1 MSVRLSQNHHL
12 HRHQNKSQIES
23 VMFKDNKS
31 TKTSVPKGVEPSSAL
46 KNVKETAA
54 NQAIGKTS
62 EKLQQA
68 GGKAQ
73 KVSHKFT
80 HTQTAM
86 GTATGASGMFMN
98 QQIQPENRAVVND
111 KLWSDQPTSKILNA
125 GSIAASQILGI
136 NRVVKLE
143 VVIEGKTIAHFKH
156 FTLQQSAVKHHHFS
170 LTLAHD
176 SLGNVENYQL
186 EEAQNFL
193 GKRLTVIFKYKDV
206 EGGPERNFVGVIT
219 EVGFSQEKGS
229 LGNVVLK
236 GYSPTVLLDAAPHIQ
251 SFGGAQA
258 ISLNRIADQVIKE
271 AFSSNK
277 FDFRVD
283 AQYGDIS
290 YSSQYE
296 ETHYNYLARI
306 AEAYGEQFFYDGE
319 VLHFGKLPPQEQPVK
334 LIYGSSVT
342 DVSIKM
348 KAQHVNPSFYGYNS
362 SKNEKLTT
370 GNSNISHASDI
381 AKRAYDISQKTFTT
395 PSLRVAPIKAASFT
409 DIDASQKGTAG
420 SKASDVFITSG
431 TTTVPFLYPGCA
443 ADIEMRK
450 NDSNETTYFTKLLIT
465 DVSHEVDARGYYTGA
480 FEAIAADSG
489 YIPRPEFESPKAE
502 AQFAKVISNTDPMN
516 QGRVQIQF
524 DWQSGSD
531 TSEFIR
537 VMTPDAGGSD
547 KVSKNRGFMA
557 IPEVGD
563 QVVVNFVH
571 QHPDRPFVMGGM
583 FHGQVGGGG
592 GAGNNIKS
600 LSSRSG
606 NKLELDDGAG
616 SVFLTDQGGANMK
629 FDGAGNATTNTNN
642 DKTVTVGNNNSVN
655 VANDNT
661 LKAGNTS
668 MIDVGGNSVLQ
679 MDKSGKVSLTAS
691 TEFKIVVGA
700 STIVIDKTGKITI
713 NGKEIKVDATQ
724 SINLSATNETTVGG
738 KNVKVTGSTE
748 VQINGSKVNINK

>member
-1 MSVRLSQNHHL
+1 MFQE
-12 HRHQNKSQIES
+12 NK
-23 VMFKDNKS
+23 
-31 TKTSVPKGVEPSSAL
+31 PKNPKL
-46 KNVKETAA
+46 AA
-54 NQAIGKTS
+54 NIKDSANLKTLQDAATSQAVNQAG
-62 EKLQQA
+62 EKLQKVNKNISKVQA
-68 GGKAQ
+68 VA
-73 KVSHKFT
+73 
-80 HTQTAM
+80 
-86 GTATGASGMFMN
+86 GTSQNVAGMFMN
-98 QQIQPENRAVVND
+98 QSVQTNNPLTSND
-111 KLWSDQPTSKILNA
+111 QLWADQPTSKILNA
-125 GSIAASQILGI
+125 NAIPTSQILGI
-136 NRVVKLE
+136 NRVIKLDII
-143 VVIEGKTIAHFKH
+143 IEGKQIQHFKH
-156 FTLQQSAVKHHHFS
+156 FKLTQSAIKHHRFI

-176 SLGNVENYQL
+176 TLGSAENHNL

-193 GKRLTVIFKYKDV
+193 GKRLTVVFKYKDV
-206 EGGPERNFVGVIT
+206 IDGPERNFVGVIT
-219 EVGFSQEKGS
+219 QVGFSQEKGS
-229 LGNVVLK
+229 LGNIVLT
-236 GYSPTVLLDAAPHIQ
+236 GYSPTILLDAAPHIQ
-251 SFGGAQA
+251 SFGGAQE
-258 ISLNRIADQVIKE
+258 ISLNSIADQVIKE
-271 AFSSNK
+271 GLGESK

-283 AQYGDIS
+283 AQHGNVS

-319 VLHFGKLPPQEQPVK
+319 VLHFGKLPPQEKPVK
-334 LIYGSSVT
+334 LVYGSSVN
-342 DVSIKM
+342 DVNITM
-348 KAQHVNPSFYGYNS
+348 KADHVNPSFYGYNS

-370 GNSNISHASDI
+370 GSSKINHVSDI
-381 AKRAYDISQKTFTT
+381 AKRAYEISEKTFKT
-395 PSLRVAPIKAASFT
+395 PSLRVAPIKASSFM
-409 DIDASQKGTAG
+409 DIDASQKGAAG
-420 SKASDVFITSG
+420 SKASSIFFTSG

-443 ADIEMRK
+443 ADIEMRQSE
-450 NDSNETTYFTKLLIT
+450 SNQTSYFTKLLIT
-465 DVSHEVDARGYYTGA
+465 EVSHEVDARGYYTGN

-489 YIPRPEFESPKAE
+489 YIPRPEFESPKAD
-502 AQFAKVISNTDPMN
+502 AQFAKVISNTDPLN
-516 QGRVQIQF
+516 QGRIQVQF
-524 DWQSGSD
+524 DWQSGRD

-592 GAGNNIKS
+592 GTGNNIKS

-629 FDGAGNATTNTNN
+629 FDGVGNATTNANN
-642 DKTVTVGNNNSVN
+642 NKTVTVGNNNSVN

-661 LKAGNTS
+661 VKAGNTS

-738 KNVKVTGSTE
+738 KNVKVTGSSE